1 MHIPDGFID
10 PAVST
15 GAIAVSAV
23 AVGVA
28 LKRTRGQFDEAVA
41 PMAGLAAVFIF
52 AAQMV
57 NFPVAAGTS
66 GHLIGGALAAVLIGP
81 WAGMLAMA
89 VVVALQALIFADGGI
104 TALGLNLFN
113 MAVLAPLVGWLALRL
128 VLSLRPQKSMVPVA
142 AGVAGL
148 ASVLAASTGFVLQFA
163 LGGVSVVSV
172 TAVATAMTS
181 VHLLIGAIEGVITAF
196 VIGAVMSTRPD
207 LVWGAQRLLAKQQL
221 EIKRDGAL

>member
-10 PAVST
+10 PAVT
-15 GAIAVSAV
+15 AGAIAVSV
-23 AVGVA
+23 ASVAVA
-28 LKRTRGQFDEAVA
+28 LKRTRGQFEEAVA

-113 MAVLAPLVGWLALRL
+113 MAVVAPLVGWLILRL
-128 VLSLRPQKSMVPVA
+128 VLKLKPAKSAVPLA
-142 AGVAGL
+142 AGIAGF
-148 ASVLAASTGFVLQFA
+148 ASVLAAASGFVLQFW
-163 LGGVSVVSV
+163 LGGVGVVS
-172 TAVATAMTS
+172 TGAVASAMLG
-181 VHLLIGAIEGVITAF
+181 VHTLIGLGEGVITAL
-196 VIGAVMSTRPD
+196 VVGAVMATRPD
-207 LVWGAQRLLAKQQL
+207 LVWGAAQLLPKTQL
-221 EIKRDGAL
+221 VIKADEK